1 MRRENNM
8 LKYIKTFGPLRIP
21 LITLVVVDMI
31 LRPEPGSPVNLE
43 GFGVITDLIAPVLVP
58 ILFMLLLLDA
68 IMTGVYMSSM
78 QGEKK
83 VRYRVVLFTDLLL
96 AVIFIW
102 YWIPY
107 FKALNF

>member
-1 MRRENNM
+1 M
-8 LKYIKTFGPLRIP
+8 LEYLKAFGPLRTP
-21 LITLVVVDMI
+21 LIMLVIIDML
-31 LRPEPGSPVNLE
+31 LRPEPGSPANLH

-78 QGEKK
+78 QGEQK

-96 AVIFIW
+96 AIVFIW

-107 FKALNF
+107 FRALNF

>member
-1 MRRENNM
+1 MKNNI
-8 LKYIKTFGPLRIP
+8 LIYIKTFGLLRMA
-21 LITLVVVDMI
+21 LLTLVLVDML
-31 LRPEPGSPVNLE
+31 LRPEPGNPANLE

-78 QGEKK
+78 QGEQR
-83 VRYRVVLFTDLLL
+83 VRYRVVLLTNLSL
-96 AVIFIW
+96 AILFIW